1 MRSPLTVVMISVF
14 VVLSAPAQT
23 TTALLDTVQHS
34 SFNYFW
40 YEANSSNGLIKDRN
54 TSGSPCSIASVGF
67 GLSSICIAVDHGWI
81 TREAARDRVVT
92 TLRTFWEKPQG
103 VGASGFIGYKGLFY
117 HFLDMNSATRTWESE
132 LSTIDTGLLFAGI
145 LDAKQYFTGNDSVE
159 TQIRALADSIY
170 YRADWEFMRNGNAG
184 ILMGWKPGTEFS
196 GYGQWIGYNEAMILY
211 ILALGSPTHPVGS
224 NAWQQ
229 WTTGYRWQTMY
240 GQSYL
245 IFAPLFGHQ
254 YTHCWVD
261 FRNIRDGFMQNAQ
274 STYFETSRRATLAQR
289 TYSIANPGHWMGYS
303 DSLWGLT
310 AGDGPNGYIARGAP
324 PAQNDDGT
332 ISPTAPVSSLPF
344 APEVVIPTIR
354 NMWNAYRSQLWVTYG
369 FRDAFNLIR
378 NWWGPDVIGID
389 AGPMVMMI
397 ENYRTQAVWNRFM
410 QNADI
415 QRGLLRA
422 GSSPI
427 VSVDGVNQLPMDFAL
442 EQNYPNPF
450 NPTTRLSFVVGRS
463 SYVSLKIFD
472 LLGRVVATLVSET
485 KPAGRYNVEWD
496 AADVTSGVYFYRF
509 TAGSFTQTRK
519 MILAK

>member
-1 MRSPLTVVMISVF
+1 MRSTLAAFIISVF
-14 VVLSAPAQT
+14 IFSNASAQS
-23 TTALLDTVQHS
+23 TTALLDTVQHA
-34 SFNYFW
+34 SFNFFW

-54 TSGSPCSIASVGF
+54 TSGSPCSVASVGF

-81 TREAARDRVVT
+81 SREAARDRVLT

-103 VGASGFIGYKGLFY
+103 EGASDFIGYKGLFY
-117 HFLDMNSATRTWESE
+117 HFLDMNSATRTWDSE

-145 LDAKQYFTGNDSVE
+145 LDARQYFIGNDSVE

-184 ILMGWKPGTEFS
+184 ILMGWKPVTQFA
-196 GYGQWIGYNEAMILY
+196 GYGQWLGYNEAMILY
-211 ILALGSPTHPVGS
+211 ILALGSPTHPVAP

-229 WTTGYRWQTMY
+229 WTTGYRWQTMF

-254 YTHCWVD
+254 YTHCWID

-289 TYSIANPGHWMGYS
+289 TYSIANPGHWTGYS

-310 AGDGPNGYIARGAP
+310 AGDGPDGYIARGAP

-344 APEVVIPTIR
+344 APEVVIPTMR
-354 NMWNAYRSQLWVTYG
+354 NMWNAYRPQLWVQYG
-369 FRDAFNLIR
+369 FRDAFNLTR

-415 QRGLLRA
+415 QRGLQRA
-422 GSSPI
+422 GFSPI
-427 VSVDGVNQLPMDFAL
+427 VSVDDANELSKDFAL

-450 NPTTRLSFVVGRS
+450 NPTTSLSFVVGRS
-463 SYVSLKIFD
+463 SFVSLKIFD
-472 LLGRVVATLVSET
+472 VLGREVTTLVGET
-485 KPAGRYNVEWD
+485 KPAGTYSVEWGT
-496 AADVTSGVYFYRF
+496 AGVTSGVYFYRL